1 MRAAPRH
8 TRAFTLLEL
17 LLAMVVG
24 SLILAGGF
32 GLVSM
37 TERLDHGFAA
47 RLDATTRL
55 AFVQRTFSR
64 SLHTIVAAP
73 EGYDPQQAAVA
84 AAAVA
89 ERAERLRR
97 TNRQDEN
104 EPSAVLEPGA
114 GDPDGQAAAVRA
126 RRDVEPAPPRFRMGH
141 LAGDGESYENREDA
155 AAEGVRRLELLLARP
170 PFGERDGLQPVR
182 GAFDLVPSTSP
193 RGDRWRLQWTPIEPA
208 GDPTVLLENLELAEW
223 SVTDARGQ
231 VDIFSTYERD
241 DLPWTVRVVLWTE
254 SGVKVD
260 WMFDLGAATTTG
272 EPL

>member
-1 MRAAPRH
+1 MRAARRH
-8 TRAFTLLEL
+8 DRAFTLLEL
-17 LLAMVVG
+17 LLAMVIG
-24 SLILAGGF
+24 SIILAGGF
-32 GLVSM
+32 GLVAM
-37 TERLDHGFAA
+37 TERLDHAFAA

-73 EGYDPQQAAVA
+73 EDYDPQRAALA

-89 ERAERLRR
+89 ERAERLGRPR
-97 TNRQDEN
+97 RQDQGE
-104 EPSAVLEPGA
+104 SEPGA
-114 GDPDGQAAAVRA
+114 ASARA

-141 LAGDGESYENREDA
+141 LADDGESYENREDD

-170 PFGERDGLQPVR
+170 PFGERDDLDPVR
-182 GAFDLVPSTSP
+182 GAFDLVPTPTSAP
-193 RGDRWRLQWTPIEPA
+193 GPQGDRWRLQWTPIEPA
-208 GDPTVLLENLELAEW
+208 GEPTVLLDNLELAEW

-254 SGVKVD
+254 SGTKVD